1 MDKKLVPD
9 PPVVRKAPSAAEK
22 SMYLRKVVEV
32 PFSNGEPEPSSTA
45 RLLDTL
51 ALTCSKPV
59 IPEDPCKPALFAI
72 QPGVSAQDAL
82 AYVSRLLETAELN
95 GDEISLHTN
104 PLSERCSGHAAFVEV
119 ARRWWMLCL
128 RGHPRLIRHCPFW
141 TTIRLIEV
149 ALVGDVISRL
159 DRQPH
164 T

>member
-1 MDKKLVPD
+1 MRSL
-9 PPVVRKAPSAAEK
+9 
-22 SMYLRKVVEV
+22 
-32 PFSNGEPEPSSTA
+32 SNGEPEPSSTA

-104 PLSERCSGHAAFVEV
+104 PVERALFWGMLHSVEV
-119 ARRWWMLCL
+119 ARAVVDALL
-128 RGHPRLIRHCPFW
+128 EGHPRLIRHCPFW
-141 TTIRLIEV
+141 TTS
-149 ALVGDVISRL
+149 D
-159 DRQPH
+159 
-164 T
+164 